1 MENLESFEK
10 SVEMPLI
17 VVTGFPSS
25 GKSRASEKLAK
36 FFKEKDKTVF
46 VVKED
51 ELMEDQD
58 KNSIFSDSKFEKE
71 VRGRLKSEVIRLLSK
86 DNVVICDALNY
97 IKGFRYELYCASKSV
112 KTTQVTV
119 QCDLSE
125 ADVVDLNNAR
135 ADNYQYHENIIQ
147 ELVMRY
153 EAPISSNRWDSP
165 LYLVLK
171 DGAVD
176 CDAIYD
182 SLFNKKPPAP
192 NQSTQN
198 APLSS
203 TNFVYELDK
212 QTQCVVSSI
221 MEAQKSGVAGVEI
234 VVPGSDERVVLCR
247 HYTLAELSRVRRQ
260 FLVFAKQKSCQD
272 VSRLSTMFVQYI
284 NANLTQ

>member
-97 IKGFRYELYCASKSV
+97 IKGFRY
-112 KTTQVTV
+112 T
-119 QCDLSE
+119 
-125 ADVVDLNNAR
+125 
-135 ADNYQYHENIIQ
+135 
-147 ELVMRY
+147 
-153 EAPISSNRWDSP
+153 
-165 LYLVLK
+165 
-171 DGAVD
+171 
-176 CDAIYD
+176 
-182 SLFNKKPPAP
+182 
-192 NQSTQN
+192 
-198 APLSS
+198 LSS
-203 TNFVYELDK
+203 SL
-212 QTQCVVSSI
+212 
-221 MEAQKSGVAGVEI
+221 
-234 VVPGSDERVVLCR
+234 
-247 HYTLAELSRVRRQ
+247 
-260 FLVFAKQKSCQD
+260 
-272 VSRLSTMFVQYI
+272 
-284 NANLTQ
+284 